1 MSQKTCYSR
10 KQKHTISPY
19 FWPYFWFLKVGSPED
34 LLSAPTSQAYVER
47 VFSACGHL
55 TSGKR
60 SRLQEIANRA
70 FLKMNIKF
78 YNWLYLTVDEGSSS
92 HVAVFRI

>member
-1 MSQKTCYSR
+1 MSQKNLLFLQTKTYYFSL
-10 KQKHTISPY
+10 

-78 YNWLYLTVDEGSSS
+78 YNWLYLTVEQGSSS
-92 HVAVFRI
+92 NVAVFRI